1 MKTLLITLMF
11 ASNLAVAVSLDIPI
25 SAPVSSVPDVGCG
38 YCDDYESVTNS
49 IMDKYQEDAKKIES
63 YAAEDRRKWDKERA
77 RNTKILNACYDKMKV
92 EMDKLG
98 KMEKESEY
106 KKYLELKHMCDHIDY
121 NESQS
126 K

>member
-63 YAAEDRRKWDKERA
+63 YAAEDRRRLQREHDRE
-77 RNTKILNACYDKMKV
+77 TKIYQACVDKKNT
-92 EMDKLG
+92 EIDKLG

>member
-1 MKTLLITLMF
+1 
-11 ASNLAVAVSLDIPI
+11 
-25 SAPVSSVPDVGCG
+25 
-38 YCDDYESVTNS
+38 
-49 IMDKYQEDAKKIES
+49 MDKYQEDAKKIES
-63 YAAEDRRKWDKERA
+63 YAAEDRRRLQREHDRE
-77 RNTKILNACYDKMKV
+77 TKIYQACVDKKNT
-92 EMDKLG
+92 EIDKLG